1 MMGKRSRK
9 EVFDFSSGT
18 LACGSAK
25 ALAVFRENPGALDV
39 VITDQSMPE
48 MTGIDLAREIL
59 RIRPGLPV
67 ILHGFQRDRGRGNG
81 QSRRR
86 HAFHDEAVLHER
98 DGFGHPA
105 GARGERVGG
114 RSSIDLID
122 LAEVVDLGLERP
134 GPGLSLGLPE

>member
-1 MMGKRSRK
+1 MMGKRSRE
-9 EVFDFSSGT
+9 EVFDSSPGT

-67 ILHGFQRDRGRGNG
+67 ILGTGFSETVDAETAR
-81 QSRRR
+81 
-86 HAFHDEAVLHER
+86 A
-98 DGFGHPA
+98 A
-105 GARGERVGG
+105 GLTRFMIKPFSMREMASAIRQALGEKG
-114 RSSIDLID
+114 
-122 LAEVVDLGLERP
+122 
-134 GPGLSLGLPE
+134 